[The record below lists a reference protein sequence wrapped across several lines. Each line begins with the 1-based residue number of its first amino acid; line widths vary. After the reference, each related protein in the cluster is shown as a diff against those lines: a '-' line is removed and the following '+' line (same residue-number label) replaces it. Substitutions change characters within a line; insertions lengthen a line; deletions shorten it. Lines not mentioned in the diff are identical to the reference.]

1 LTPFSQQ
8 AADFSGVAGSV
19 RIFSDSFRKEIMPGA
34 IKTRRTLLLQ
44 SLFGKYRGR
53 LLVTYIVTLVENLF
67 ELFYPSLT
75 GLAVNGLLNH
85 DFTGLGLLLGVWFVH
100 TATGVFRQS
109 YDTRVFSSIYTDLA
123 TRTVSE
129 QETMGVSTSQIVAR
143 SSLSREFVNF
153 FERDVPAT
161 VNSLFGLLGALVL
174 LFFYD
179 VWSAVFCLMLLVP
192 LAILNRRYSRRTLT
206 LNKRLNNQ
214 LEREVTVLTR
224 RTPSRVLGHYRL
236 LAKWHIYLS
245 DAEATNWGLMELF
258 SIVLSAAV
266 ITRIASLKHLEPG
279 TIYAM
284 LAYLWNFIAS
294 LNHVP
299 ALVQQLSRLKDIA
312 QRMDQS
318 LSTKAEPT

>member
-1 LTPFSQQ
+1 
-8 AADFSGVAGSV
+8 
-19 RIFSDSFRKEIMPGA
+19 MPSA
-34 IKTRRTLLLQ
+34 IKTGRTLLLQ
-44 SLFGKYRGR
+44 TIFGNYRGR
-53 LLVTYIVTLVENLF
+53 ILVTYIVTLAENLF

-75 GLAVNGLLNH
+75 GLAVNGLLKH
-85 DFTGLGLLLGVWFVH
+85 HFGGLALLLGVWFAH
-100 TATGVFRQS
+100 TATGVFRQR

-129 QETMGVSTSQIVAR
+129 QENMGVSTSQIVAR

-161 VNSLFGLLGALVL
+161 VNSVFGLLGALVL
-174 LFFYD
+174 LLFYD
-179 VWSAVFCLMLLVP
+179 VWSAVFCLMLLAP

-224 RTPSRVLGHYRL
+224 RMPSRVLGHYRL
-236 LAKWHIYLS
+236 LAKWRIGLS
-245 DAEATNWGLMELF
+245 DAEAMNWGVMELF

-266 ITRIASLKHLEPG
+266 IIRIASLPDIKPG

-284 LAYLWNFIAS
+284 LAYLWNFISS
-294 LNHVP
+294 LNNVP
-299 ALVQQLSRLKDIA
+299 TLVQQLSRLKDIA
-312 QRMDQS
+312 RRMDQS
-318 LSTKAEPT
+318 LSPKATAT

>member
-1 LTPFSQQ
+1 MS
-8 AADFSGVAGSV
+8 
-19 RIFSDSFRKEIMPGA
+19 
-34 IKTRRTLLLQ
+34 LLQ
-44 SLFGKYRGR
+44 TIFGKYRRRIVG
-53 LLVTYIVTLVENLF
+53 TYVVTLAENLF
-67 ELFYPSLT
+67 ELAYPSLT
-75 GLAVNGLLNH
+75 GLAVNGLLKH
-85 DFTGLGLLLGVWFVH
+85 DFAGLGMLLGVWLAH

-129 QETMGVSTSQIVAR
+129 QATKGVSTSQIVAR

-179 VWSAVFCLMLLVP
+179 AWSAVFCLMLLIP
-192 LAILNRRYSRRTLT
+192 LAILNRQYSGRTLT
-206 LNKRLNNQ
+206 LNRRLNNQ
-214 LEREVTVLTR
+214 LEREVTLLTQR
-224 RTPSRVLGHYRL
+224 RPSRVFGHYRV
-236 LAKWHIYLS
+236 LAKWRIRLS
-245 DAEATNWGLMELF
+245 DAEATNWGVMELF
-258 SIVLSAAV
+258 SIGLSAAV
-266 ITRIASLKHLEPG
+266 IMRIASLPHIEPG

-312 QRMDQS
+312 QRMEES
-318 LSTKAEPT
+318 I

>member
-1 LTPFSQQ
+1 MGP
-8 AADFSGVAGSV
+8 SV
-19 RIFSDSFRKEIMPGA
+19 FQRRTRKWGTFALFFGTNMPSA
-34 IKTRRTLLLQ
+34 IKTRRTQLLKTI
-44 SLFGKYRGR
+44 FGESRGR
-53 LLVTYIVTLVENLF
+53 ILVTYVITLAENLF

-75 GLAVNGLLNH
+75 GLAVNGLLRH
-85 DFTGLGLLLGVWFVH
+85 DFVGLGLLLGVWLAH

-129 QETMGVSTSQIVAR
+129 QEIKGVSTSQIVAR

-161 VNSLFGLLGALVL
+161 VNSVFGLLGALVL

-179 VWSAVFCLMLLVP
+179 VWSAVFCLLLLVP
-192 LAILNRRYSRRTLT
+192 LAILNRSYSRRTLT
-206 LNKRLNNQ
+206 LNKRLNDQ

-224 RTPSRVLGHYRL
+224 RMPSRVFGHYRL
-236 LAKWHIYLS
+236 LAKWRIRLS
-245 DAEATNWGLMELF
+245 DAEAMNWGVMELF
-258 SIVLSAAV
+258 SIALSAAV
-266 ITRIASLKHLEPG
+266 IIRIASLPRIQPG

-318 LSTKAEPT
+318 LSV

>member
-1 LTPFSQQ
+1 
-8 AADFSGVAGSV
+8 
-19 RIFSDSFRKEIMPGA
+19 MPIA
-34 IKTRRTLLLQ
+34 IKTGRTQLLQ
-44 SLFGKYRGR
+44 TIFGNYRGR
-53 LLVTYIVTLVENLF
+53 ILVTYIVTLAENLF

-75 GLAVNGLLNH
+75 GLAVNGLLKH
-85 DFTGLGLLLGVWFVH
+85 DFTGLELLLGVWFAH

-153 FERDVPAT
+153 FERDIPAT
-161 VNSLFGLLGALVL
+161 VNSVFGLLGALVL

-192 LAILNRRYSRRTLT
+192 LAILNRRYSKRTLK
-206 LNKRLNNQ
+206 LNTRLNDQ

-224 RTPSRVLGHYRL
+224 RMPSRVFGHYRL
-236 LAKWHIYLS
+236 LAKWRIRLS
-245 DAEATNWGLMELF
+245 DAEAMNWGVMELF
-258 SIVLSAAV
+258 SIALSAAV
-266 ITRIASLKHLEPG
+266 IIRISSLPHIAPG

-312 QRMDQS
+312 RRMEQS
-318 LSTKAEPT
+318 I

>member
-1 LTPFSQQ
+1 MS
-8 AADFSGVAGSV
+8 
-19 RIFSDSFRKEIMPGA
+19 
-34 IKTRRTLLLQ
+34 LLQ
-44 SLFGKYRGR
+44 TIFGKYRRRIVG
-53 LLVTYIVTLVENLF
+53 TYVVTLAENLF
-67 ELFYPSLT
+67 ELAYPSLT
-75 GLAVNGLLNH
+75 GLAVNGLLKH
-85 DFTGLGLLLGVWFVH
+85 DFAGLGMLLGVWLAH

-123 TRTVSE
+123 ARTVSE
-129 QETMGVSTSQIVAR
+129 QATKGVSTSQIVAR

-179 VWSAVFCLMLLVP
+179 AWSAVFCLMLLVP
-192 LAILNRRYSRRTLT
+192 LAILNRQYSSRTLT
-206 LNKRLNNQ
+206 LNRRLNNQ
-214 LEREVTVLTR
+214 LEREVTLLTR
-224 RTPSRVLGHYRL
+224 RRQNRVSGHYRV
-236 LAKWHIYLS
+236 LAKWRIRLS
-245 DAEATNWGLMELF
+245 DAEATNWGVMELF
-258 SIVLSAAV
+258 SIGLSAAV
-266 ITRIASLKHLEPG
+266 IIRIASLPHIEPG

-312 QRMDQS
+312 RRMDQV
-318 LSTKAEPT
+318 LEE

>member
-1 LTPFSQQ
+1 MTGRSQ
-8 AADFSGVAGSV
+8 
-19 RIFSDSFRKEIMPGA
+19 
-34 IKTRRTLLLQ
+34 LLQ
-44 SLFGKYRGR
+44 TIFGQYRGR
-53 LLVTYIVTLVENLF
+53 IVVTYIVTLAENLF

-75 GLAVNGLLNH
+75 GLAVNGLLRH
-85 DFTGLGLLLGVWFVH
+85 DFTGLELLLGVWFIH

-153 FERDVPAT
+153 FERDIPAT
-161 VNSLFGLLGALVL
+161 VNSVFGLLGALVL

-179 VWSAVFCLMLLVP
+179 VWSAVFCLMLLIP
-192 LAILNRRYSRRTLT
+192 LAILNRRYSKRTLT
-206 LNKRLNNQ
+206 LNTRLNDQ

-224 RTPSRVLGHYRL
+224 RMPSRVFGHYRL
-236 LAKWHIYLS
+236 LAKWRIRLS
-245 DAEATNWGLMELF
+245 DAEAMNWGVMELF
-258 SIVLSAAV
+258 SIALSAAV
-266 ITRIASLKHLEPG
+266 IIRISSLPHIEPG

-312 QRMDQS
+312 QRMEQS
-318 LSTKAEPT
+318 I